1 LFIADGRCCTFSKP
15 GVDLRGIV
23 IPIFFSFL
31 FVDLGEA
38 SHLEAKCGVS
48 KKMAKT
54 G

>member
-1 LFIADGRCCTFSKP
+1 LLTGEIVYFKVG

-23 IPIFFSFL
+23 IPFFFSFL